1 MRRFQIL
8 CAAAIVLALAG
19 SPLAQRPRAATDG
32 PQQPAASSHPAPP
45 PVAPAPASFKAKY
58 EGGFSGYQKKQTGTL
73 NFDDAGGRLV
83 FKDKYMRE
91 YFSLP
96 YKSLAA
102 IWGDTRAVTSNA
114 ARVVGAVPVYGIGLT
129 SLLMPKSKHRYLV
142 AQFDDPDTKMTGA
155 TSFKLESKELLASVL
170 ATLAQKAELRS
181 RGEGFIRPPAT
192 DKTP

>member
-1 MRRFQIL
+1 MKRFQIT
-8 CAAAIVLALAG
+8 CAVAVVVLALAA
-19 SPLAQRPRAATDG
+19 SSQAQRLRSVNGA
-32 PQQPAASSHPAPP
+32 QQPAPPANP
-45 PVAPAPASFKAKY
+45 APAPASFKAKY
-58 EGGFSGYQKKQTGTL
+58 EGGFTGYQRKQTGTL
-73 NFDDAGGRLV
+73 NFDDASARLV

-102 IWGDTRAVTSNA
+102 VWGDTRAVTSNA

-142 AQFDDPDTKMTGA
+142 AQFDDPDTKLTGA

-170 ATLAQKAELRS
+170 AALAQKAELKP
-181 RGEGFIRPPAT
+181 RGEGFVRLTGAT
-192 DKTP
+192 KTP

>member
-1 MRRFQIL
+1 MKRFQIL
-8 CAAAIVLALAG
+8 CAAALVCALAP
-19 SPLAQRPRAATDG
+19 SPRAQRPRSMNEA
-32 PQQPAASSHPAPP
+32 QQPAASANTAP
-45 PVAPAPASFKAKY
+45 APAPASFKAKY
-58 EGGFSGYQKKQTGTL
+58 EGGFAGYQKRQTGTL

-114 ARVVGAVPVYGIGLT
+114 ARVVGAVPLYGIGLT
-129 SLLMPKSKHRYLV
+129 SLLMPKNKHRYLV
-142 AQFDDPDTKMTGA
+142 AQFDDPDTKLTGA

-170 ATLAQKAELRS
+170 ATLAQKAELNR
-181 RGEGFIRPPAT
+181 RGEGYVRPQAAG
-192 DKTP
+192 KTP

>member
-1 MRRFQIL
+1 MKRFQIL
-8 CAAAIVLALAG
+8 CAVCVVCALAV
-19 SPLAQRPRAATDG
+19 SSQAQRPRSSVNES
-32 PQQPAASSHPAPP
+32 QQPATSAHPATPP
-45 PVAPAPASFKAKY
+45 APAPASFKAKY
-58 EGGFSGYQKKQTGTL
+58 EGGFTGYQKKQTGTL

-102 IWGDTRAVTSNA
+102 VWGDTRAVTSNA
-114 ARVVGAVPVYGIGLT
+114 ARVIGAVPVYGIGLT

-142 AQFDDPDTKMTGA
+142 AQFDDPDTKLVGA

-170 ATLAQKAELRS
+170 ATLAQKAELKA
-181 RGEGFIRPPAT
+181 RGEAFIRPQDA

>member
-1 MRRFQIL
+1 MKRFQIM
-8 CAAAIVLALAG
+8 CAVVIVCALA
-19 SPLAQRPRAATDG
+19 SSSAAQRPRG
-32 PQQPAASSHPAPP
+32 SINESQQPAASSHPAPP
-45 PVAPAPASFKAKY
+45 PPAAAPASFKAKY
-58 EGGFSGYQKKQTGTL
+58 EGGFTGYQKKQTGTL
-73 NFDDAGGRLV
+73 NFDDAGARLV

-102 IWGDTRAVTSNA
+102 LWGDTRAATSNA

-129 SLLMPKSKHRYLV
+129 SLLMPKSKSRYLV

-155 TSFKLESKELLASVL
+155 TSFKLDSKELLASVL
-170 ATLAQKAELRS
+170 ATLAQKAELKP
-181 RGEGFIRPPAT
+181 RGEAFVRPQGT